1 MSPRP
6 DPSQQWSKV
15 APKMASAARAAFDE
29 MLDALVSSP
38 LPPPLAW
45 AKVARDALLRPDVGT
60 VLNSPSLGTPDR
72 TLRLLA
78 LMIGKLNEEIEKQAA
93 IVKRNSER
101 ASPGATNAADDAQ
114 HLQLLLKQESQLFE
128 MLNNTI
134 NAQNKALGDALQN
147 AARGS

>member
-6 DPSQQWSKV
+6 DPSQQWSKL

-29 MLDALVSSP
+29 MLDALMTSP

-45 AKVARDALLRPDVGT
+45 AKVARDALLRPDLGT
-60 VLNSPSLGTPDR
+60 VLNSASLGTPDR
-72 TLRLLA
+72 AIRLLA
-78 LMIGKLNEEIEKQAA
+78 LMIGKLNEEIENQSA
-93 IVKRNSER
+93 IVKRNAGR
-101 ASPGATNAADDAQ
+101 ASTGATNGDGNPW
-114 HLQLLLKQESQLFE
+114 HLQLLLKQEAQLFE

-134 NAQNKALGDALQN
+134 NAQNKALGDALQK